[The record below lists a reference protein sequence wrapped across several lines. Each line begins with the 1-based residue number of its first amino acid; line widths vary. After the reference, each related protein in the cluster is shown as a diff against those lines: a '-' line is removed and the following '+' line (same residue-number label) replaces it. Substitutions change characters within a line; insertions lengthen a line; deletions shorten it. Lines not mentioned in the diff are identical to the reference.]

1 MTDDERVRLG
11 ATGTSA
17 DGRDDA
23 ATRADRATETTS
35 GTDRATDTAADACAD
50 LTARADREITAEYH
64 DEFYV
69 ADPGD
74 TEVH

>member
-17 DGRDDA
+17 DGRHDA
-23 ATRADRATETTS
+23 ATRD
-35 GTDRATDTAADACAD
+35 DRATDTAADACAD